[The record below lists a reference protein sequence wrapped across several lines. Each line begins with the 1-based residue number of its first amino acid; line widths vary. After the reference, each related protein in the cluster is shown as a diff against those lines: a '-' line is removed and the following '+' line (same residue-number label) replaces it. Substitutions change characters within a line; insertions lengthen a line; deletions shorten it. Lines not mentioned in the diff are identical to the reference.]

1 MKKVVKGMLPLLFA
15 ATSFAQSSTVSV
27 WHRIVGVITAPLV
40 QNPVAG
46 IASGGAPWTTSG
58 GNATVNLTQ
67 GIVTFVV
74 EGLVLVG
81 GNASGTPG
89 PVTSVKGTLV
99 CNPGLESQQTV
110 DTPLVPLSAQ
120 GNAAF
125 SGNFVDGPPP
135 ATCTNPLFLIR
146 VGGGAWIAT
155 GAVLEHPSQP
165 I

>member
-15 ATSFAQSSTVSV
+15 ATSFAQSTTV
-27 WHRIVGVITAPLV
+27 WHRIVGVITVPGTS
-40 QNPVAG
+40 NPVAG

-81 GNASGTPG
+81 GNNSGTRDL
-89 PVTSVKGTLV
+89 VTSVRGTLV
-99 CNPGLESQQTV
+99 CNPGAANQV
-110 DTPLVPLSAQ
+110 NVNTPLVPLSAQ

-125 SGNFVDGPPP
+125 SGNFVNGPPP

-146 VGGGAWIAT
+146 VGAGVWIAT
-155 GAVLEHPSQP
+155 AAVRL
-165 I
+165 

>member
-1 MKKVVKGMLPLLFA
+1 MKKVIKMMLPLLFA
-15 ATSFAQSSTVSV
+15 AASFAQSTTV
-27 WHRIVGVITAPLV
+27 WHRIVGVITAPGV

-58 GNATVNLTQ
+58 GNATVNFTQ

-89 PVTSVKGTLV
+89 PVTSVRGTLV
-99 CNPGLESQQTV
+99 CDPGAADQLIFN
-110 DTPLVPLSAQ
+110 TPAVPLSSQ

-125 SGNFVDGPPP
+125 SGNFDGVPP

-146 VGGGAWIAT
+146 AAPANVWIAT
-155 GAVLEHPSQP
+155 GAVREP
-165 I
+165 

>member
-1 MKKVVKGMLPLLFA
+1 MKKVVKVMLPLLFA
-15 ATSFAQSSTVSV
+15 ATSFAQSTTV
-27 WHRIVGVITAPLV
+27 WHKIVGVITAPGTS
-40 QNPVAG
+40 NTVAG
-46 IASGGAPWTTSG
+46 ITSGGPWTASG
-58 GNATVNLTQ
+58 GNATVNFTQ

-81 GNASGTPG
+81 GNNSGTPG
-89 PVTSVKGTLV
+89 AVTSVKGTLV
-99 CNPGLESQQTV
+99 CNPGATNQVNV

-146 VGGGAWIAT
+146 VGAGVWIAT
-155 GAVLEHPSQP
+155 GAVREFLPPTP